1 MVLDPLIL
9 NVDDNDGARYAK
21 TRSLQLAGFRVLEAI
36 NGHDALATVRERMPD
51 LVLLDVKLPDINGIE
66 VCRLL
71 KADPVTAG
79 IMVLQTSA
87 SLIGRADK
95 IRGLEGGADNYLAAP
110 IETDE
115 LIANVNALL
124 RLRQAQ
130 TALRDSE
137 ERFRQMADNINDVFW
152 IFSHHDQALLY
163 VSSGYDPLWGREAQA
178 LATQPEDWLA
188 SVHEE
193 DRARVR
199 QRFEAMFAQQHYDE
213 EYRLLR
219 ADGSIRWIRDR
230 GFLVRNEHNEIYRVA
245 RISSDISVSKN
256 AENTLL
262 QADAHKNEFLATL
275 AHELR
280 NPLGPIRSAAT
291 LLQRT
296 PSLPEHMQLKATE
309 VISRQVDHLA
319 RLVDDLLDIARIS
332 QGKIELQQA
341 RIDIASFMS
350 VAVETMQPFID
361 AREHQLS
368 VSLPEH
374 PVWVMGD
381 AVRLSQ
387 AVSNLLHNAAKYT
400 AAGGE
405 ISLSA
410 DCQSDQRLRIH
421 VRDNGIG
428 VEPERAKLLFDLFTQ
443 GDVAP
448 DRAQDGLGIGLNI
461 VKRLVELHR
470 GHISVHSAGRNCGT
484 TFTIDLPLCSHGSTP
499 PKALNQLHTTDA
511 AGEECNPVILVVD
524 DNQDA
529 LDLISMLL
537 QAHGFTVHTAQDA
550 HSVMQAAM
558 HNLPDV
564 VLLDIGLASVNGY
577 DIARMLRRVPALQNV
592 KLIAITGYGAERDLQ
607 KSIEAGFDHHL
618 VKPAAP
624 EKLIALLQKVVRKN
638 RS

>member
-1 MVLDPLIL
+1 MIPHDPLIL

-36 NGHDALATVRERMPD
+36 NGNEALRTVRERMPD

-66 VCRLL
+66 VCRQL
-71 KADPVTAG
+71 KADPLTAG

-87 SLIGRADK
+87 ALTGRADK

-137 ERFRQMADNINDVFW
+137 ERFRQMADSINDVFW
-152 IFSHHDQALLY
+152 IFSHADRALLY
-163 VSSGYDPLWGREAQA
+163 VSPGYIHMWQREAQHA
-178 LATQPEDWLA
+178 MSWLD
-188 SVHEE
+188 SVHDE

-199 QRFEAMFAQQHYDE
+199 SRFEAMFEQQHYDE
-213 EYRLLR
+213 EYRLVC
-219 ADGSIRWIRDR
+219 DGTIRWVRDR
-230 GFLVRNEHNEIYRVA
+230 GFLVRDEQDTICRVA
-245 RISSDISVSKN
+245 RISSDITASKY
-256 AENTLL
+256 AESLLL

-280 NPLGPIRSAAT
+280 NPLGPIRTAAT
-291 LLQRT
+291 LLQRV
-296 PSLPEHMQLKATE
+296 PPLPDPVQLKAKE

-319 RLVDDLLDIARIS
+319 RLVDDLLDVARIS
-332 QGKIELQQA
+332 QGKIELQRA
-341 RIDIASFMS
+341 RIDIVSFIS

-361 AREHQLS
+361 ARNHALE
-368 VSLPEH
+368 VSLPPQ

-381 AVRLSQ
+381 VIRLSQ

-405 ISLSA
+405 I
-410 DCQSDQRLRIH
+410 RLGATCLPGERVQIT

-428 VEPERAKLLFDLFTQ
+428 VEPERARQLFDLFTQ

-461 VKRLVELHR
+461 VKRLIELHG
-470 GHISVHSAGRNCGT
+470 GHISIASPGKNGGT
-484 TFTIDLPLCSHGSTP
+484 TFTIDLPLCSQ
-499 PKALNQLHTTDA
+499 AVMA
-511 AGEECNPVILVVD
+511 ADGEPAQAVPDQSSGPGKPVILVVD

-529 LDLISMLL
+529 LDLSCMLL
-537 QAHGFTVHTAQDA
+537 SAMDFTVHTAHDA
-550 HSVMQAAM
+550 ESVMRAALD
-558 HNLPDV
+558 HRPDV
-564 VLLDIGLASVNGY
+564 VLLDIGLPGVNGY
-577 DIARMLRRVPALQNV
+577 DIARLLRQQPELHGVL
-592 KLIAITGYGAERDLQ
+592 LIAITGYGAERDIQ
-607 KSIEAGFDHHL
+607 KSFEAGFDHHL

-624 EKLIALLQKVVRKN
+624 EQLLALLHNARRQERA
-638 RS
+638 